1 MREHLEE
8 LARALSNQG
17 ENGLALTVRSVAAGD
32 DEKLDAFLVSNE
44 LWGGAGSIADQAGMS
59 RARESRRPIEGA
71 LIRLGL
77 AQVQAGRVNPRTSM
91 WIEAFRKRQQD
102 GV

>member
-8 LARALSNQG
+8 LARVLSDQG
-17 ENGLALTVRSVAAGD
+17 ENGLALTVRSVVSGD

-44 LWGGAGSIADQAGMS
+44 LWGGAGSIADEAGMS
-59 RARESRRPIEGA
+59 RGRESRRPIENA

-77 AQVQAGRVNPRTSM
+77 AQVDAGRVNPRTSM
-91 WIEAFRKRQQD
+91 WIEVLRKWQRD
-102 GV
+102 GG